1 MPTQRIMT
9 LLAIVAASTGPA
21 GANGVAEVYIHQNII
36 ASPVIEVRSDVT
48 GYTTTATSSLSYQLT
63 IGGHCAPHFWLD
75 HTGVSIRRL
84 STGEDWFAHYDV
96 LGQNASAPQ
105 IFEDSFWKSRNLTGP
120 EQVDAAARCRR
131 FFDEQ
136 RAAGKSTAWILSRD
150 HTIPGATLFKAT
162 HELTCNRHGNL
173 DDRSTSIDLGN
184 PIVCKKA
191 PFVIPG
197 SMTPPPRPPGV
208 PRPGDMTQRFG
219 VTRAEVDV
227 DPDRATVVSRADLT
241 VRAEIETNGPGRVR
255 YRLVHNG
262 EGSEAGSLQF
272 SKAKTWRHSWP
283 LPVRCNQPPAG
294 GGGGGGMAANPSN
307 VHTGTVRLE
316 ILAPAS
322 GVRASEEAAYTVNCR
337 KSGNLAVPLPDL
349 VLLEAKLDASR
360 AALRV
365 HNRGV
370 AGSPATRLRATRA
383 GTLAAYAAV
392 PALAAGAEKVVEI
405 DLPPGNPNAPITFKI
420 DPGGSVRESDE
431 TNNELVH

>member
-1 MPTQRIMT
+1 MTTQRIMT
-9 LLAIVAASTGPA
+9 LLAIAAASTGPA
-21 GANGVAEVYIHQNII
+21 GANGVAEVYILQNII
-36 ASPVIEVRSDVT
+36 GAPVIEVRSDVT
-48 GYTTTATSSLSYQLT
+48 GYTATATSSLTYELT

-75 HTGVSIRRL
+75 STKVNIRRL
-84 STGEDWFAHYDV
+84 STEADWFAYYDV
-96 LGQNASAPQ
+96 LGQNADAPQ
-105 IFEDSFWKSRNLTGP
+105 IFEDSFEKSRNLTGP
-120 EQVDAAARCRR
+120 EKLNAAGLCRR

-150 HTIPGATLFKAT
+150 HYIPGPTLFKAT
-162 HELTCNRHGNL
+162 HSLTCNRHGNL
-173 DDRSTSIDLGN
+173 DDRSKSIDLEN
-184 PIVCKKA
+184 SLLCKKA
-191 PFVIPG
+191 PFVTPG
-197 SMTPPPRPPGV
+197 SMTQPPRPPGV
-208 PRPGDMTQRFG
+208 PGPGDMTQRFG

-262 EGSEAGSLQF
+262 EESEVGSLQF

-294 GGGGGGMAANPSN
+294 GGGGGGMAANPPN
-307 VHTGTVRLE
+307 VRTGTVRLE

-322 GVRASEEAAYTVNCR
+322 GVRASEEAAYTVTCR

-349 VLLEAKLDASR
+349 VLLEAKLNESR

-370 AGSPATRLRATRA
+370 AGSPANRLRATRA
-383 GTLAAYAAV
+383 GALASYAAV